1 MTLITSLEL
10 AGLKESGHE
19 YDFIADGSTR
29 FLLPSAYCK
38 KKGYHSKTGKLCF
51 SKSSMKYFSLNYCK
65 TNWQT
70 VDKYRLKNKMIDLN
84 NSFNEYDNNG
94 LPIFETTE
102 KAQLVDLYQNG
113 C

>member
-1 MTLITSLEL
+1 M
-10 AGLKESGHE
+10 KRMRNE
-19 YDFIADGSTR
+19 YDFIADVSTR

-51 SKSSMKYFSLNYCK
+51 SKSSMEYFALNYCK
-65 TNWQT
+65 TDWHT
-70 VDKYRLKNKMIDLN
+70 VDKLRLKNAMIDLYR
-84 NSFNEYDNNG
+84 SFSSFDDKG

-102 KAQLVDLYQNG
+102 KAQLVDLYPNG